1 MALRS
6 KISEVPITDPNSRES
21 CYCKQNYIRFLVGH
35 VRRSEFMLPN
45 LLQKRL
51 GLAMEASLL
60 SMMGVLLTAGSLA
73 NQALA

>member
-1 MALRS
+1 
-6 KISEVPITDPNSRES
+6 
-21 CYCKQNYIRFLVGH
+21 
-35 VRRSEFMLPN
+35 MLPN